1 MQYALNAEMRLRG
14 TTLSLFRCESLIV
27 LLVLSLRSN
36 THTLRS
42 RAKSM
47 VTVLTN
53 LCKKETNNS
62 TEVDVVNIAQCFT
75 LEAFGKLALGHDFLF
90 Q

>member
-1 MQYALNAEMRLRG
+1 
-14 TTLSLFRCESLIV
+14 
-27 LLVLSLRSN
+27 
-36 THTLRS
+36 
-42 RAKSM
+42 M

-62 TEVDVVNIAQCFT
+62 TKVDVVNIAQCFT